1 MCRIVCLALAPRSPD
16 VICISLDGSHAR
28 ARAECPLDARAGL
41 RGALSLSAL
50 NWLLLAGRMDCR
62 KALAQGSERSAIRWK
77 GYLAAGRCAG
87 SVCTRMPLRLPH
99 C

>member
-62 KALAQGSERSAIRWK
+62 KALAQGSERAAIRWQ
-77 GYLAAGRCAG
+77 GSLAAGRRAWSDG
-87 SVCTRMPLRLPH
+87 RRLPLRHPH
-99 C
+99 G